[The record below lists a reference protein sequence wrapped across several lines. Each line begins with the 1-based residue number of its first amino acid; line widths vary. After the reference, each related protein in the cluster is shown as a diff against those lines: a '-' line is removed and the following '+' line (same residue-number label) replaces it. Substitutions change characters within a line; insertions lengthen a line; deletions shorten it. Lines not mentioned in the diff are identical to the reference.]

1 MRIGFFHTTL
11 PERDRKPGGV
21 DVFVYRLAQKLTE
34 RGHEVTVFSFSRRP
48 PEAAF
53 EHVQLKPVWVGHSTV
68 TRLFAVPLLVN
79 RLNPPGLDVLHL
91 HGDDWF
97 YLRRK
102 VPTVRTFHGSALFEA
117 RHSPRWRRRLS
128 QLAVYPLELLACRL
142 ATGSTQA
149 VIPLSGRTRR
159 RSSSWEPGTDAS
171 VGASCTRPFR
181 PMSGRPSLMS
191 SFGWFRML
199 FLSWTSRSGGSPLHP
214 TMNSTTSTGARG
226 CCACRARTRDLGFLT
241 LKPWRITLLL
251 WPRPILGHDSCPVMA
266 RLLSWLP
273 TTDSAKALSN
283 FLLTRP
289 SGNGWPAPAGSGLM
303 RSTGTRFS
311 TFTSVHISSRQATQL
326 HVLLLHVVARSASW
340 QGLAPMF
347 RSAGV
352 DPTNKAVDP
361 CQGRLGIDPPGE
373 RLRHRFLQRA
383 VGERRVIVPARPI
396 GGV

>member
-117 RHSPRWRRRLS
+117 RHSPRWRRRLG

-142 ATGSTQA
+142 ATGSYCVA
-149 VIPLSGRTRR
+149 
-159 RSSSWEPGTDAS
+159 PGMPAGYRLD
-171 VGASCTRPFR
+171 G
-181 PMSGRPSLMS
+181 
-191 SFGWFRML
+191 
-199 FLSWTSRSGGSPLHP
+199 
-214 TMNSTTSTGARG
+214 
-226 CCACRARTRDLGFLT
+226 
-241 LKPWRITLLL
+241 
-251 WPRPILGHDSCPVMA
+251 ILGP
-266 RLLSWLP
+266 
-273 TTDSAKALSN
+273 
-283 FLLTRP
+283 
-289 SGNGWPAPAGSGLM
+289 
-303 RSTGTRFS
+303 
-311 TFTSVHISSRQATQL
+311 
-326 HVLLLHVVARSASW
+326 
-340 QGLAPMF
+340 
-347 RSAGV
+347 
-352 DPTNKAVDP
+352 
-361 CQGRLGIDPPGE
+361 GIDPGRDPAE
-373 RLRHRFLQRA
+373 RPHPPSILFVGTWNGRKRGRFLYETFQAHVRPSVPDVELWMVSDAVPFVDEQVRWIASPPDDELNDLYRRA
-383 VGERRVIVPARPI
+383 WVLCLPSTYEGFGLPYLEAMAHNTPVVATPNPGSRFVSGDGEAAQLVTDDRLGESLVQLLTDEALRKRLARAGRVRADAFNWDAVLDVHERAYQLAASNSTARAASPRSR
-396 GGV
+396 